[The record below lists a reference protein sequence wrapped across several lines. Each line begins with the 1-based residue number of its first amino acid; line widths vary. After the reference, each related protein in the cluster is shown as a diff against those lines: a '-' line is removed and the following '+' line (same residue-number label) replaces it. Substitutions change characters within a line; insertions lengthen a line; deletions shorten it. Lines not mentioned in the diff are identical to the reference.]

1 MKKIIAER
9 IAADALLIGMQITR
23 LRTIHK
29 WLPIALAIATIL
41 LCGNMANAAQTIKLG
56 GMDVTVW
63 SQQPPVVTPQPVII
77 FSHGFHGCATQSG
90 FLMDAFAAAGYLVV
104 APNHRDATCRGGG
117 ASWSEKSAVPFRD
130 PAQWTDASYRDRA
143 NDIRRLIDALATDPR
158 FRSRADLSRLALAGH
173 SLGGYTVLGLAGA
186 WLSWK
191 TPDIRAVLALSP
203 YTQPFVAQQTLTG
216 LSAPVMYQGGTRDF
230 GITPTMHKSMG
241 AYDQSPSPKYY
252 VEFDG
257 AGHFAWTD
265 IGLASAHAA
274 IIAYSVAFLDL
285 YVKREPVDPK
295 LTQAL
300 PGVAVLRYASE
311 LGKK

>member
-1 MKKIIAER
+1 M
-9 IAADALLIGMQITR
+9 
-23 LRTIHK
+23 LRSVGRRS
-29 WLPIALAIATIL
+29 LVALAITTVL
-41 LCGNMANAAQTIKLG
+41 LCTAAANAAQQSIKLA

-63 SQQPPVVTPQPVII
+63 SQPPLAATPQPVVI
-77 FSHGFHGCATQSG
+77 FSHGFHGCATQSR
-90 FLMDAFAAAGYLVV
+90 FLMDAIAAAGYLVF
-104 APNHRDATCRGGG
+104 APNHRDATCGGG
-117 ASWSEKSAVPFRD
+117 GSSWSEKSSVPFRD
-130 PAQWTDASYRDRA
+130 PAQWTDGSYRDRA
-143 NDIRRLIDALATDPR
+143 NDIRRLIDAIVADPR
-158 FRSRADLSRLALAGH
+158 YRTRADVTRLALAGH

-186 WLSWK
+186 WPSWK
-191 TPDIRAVLALSP
+191 MPAIKAVLALSP

-230 GITPTMHKSMG
+230 GVTPTLHKSMG
-241 AYDQSPSPKYY
+241 AYDQSSAPKYY

-265 IGLASAHAA
+265 IGRASARGA

-285 YVKREPVDPK
+285 YVKREPVDPR

-311 LGKK
+311 LGNQ